1 MGEQSDDDR
10 TRIRIDRNSGLG
22 ALSGQISTTPDTRP
36 NDAVNDSANDASVPR
51 ERRVLRPQTQ
61 GSFRAVLTN
70 FAFLR
75 LWIAQAVSQTANSMV
90 DFSLLLSVGEVVEF
104 HNIAQ
109 ANTAVSFVILAFSLP
124 SVIFG
129 PIAGVV
135 ADRISRRTIMVA
147 VNVVRAVLVVFFLL
161 ISPSWQVGLALGG
174 YYALAFLFGAAGQFF
189 MPAQGASIPSLVPRE
204 QLTAANALFNL
215 TFTATQLL
223 GFAILGPLL
232 SQALGLDILYMVTL
246 VCFAVAALLTFWL
259 PKMPLPVRVTSAT
272 RVSRTRQMWLDI
284 KEGLAFIAQDRILVK
299 VIGNLTFATT
309 VFMLVAALAPNFV
322 STVIGLA
329 PGQIGYIVA
338 PAGMGVIAGV
348 VLVPRL
354 SRIFP
359 REQMIDAAV
368 ALGGVS
374 LLLLA
379 MSRSIL
385 TAILAPNPV
394 PEQLLVVVAGAL
406 AATLGIFN
414 ALVLVPSQ
422 TILQERSHEAIRARV
437 FATFFTITSVVS
449 FVPIF
454 FAAAAADFFGVATVL
469 AAVAVLLIAVGV
481 GMAGMNLRRQRQRHE
496 RVRTRHRQ
504 GPEAVQP
511 PS

>member
-1 MGEQSDDDR
+1 MSEPNAAESVVVAEA
-10 TRIRIDRNSGLG
+10 LPPG
-22 ALSGQISTTPDTRP
+22 AGAAPP
-36 NDAVNDSANDASVPR
+36 
-51 ERRVLRPQTQ
+51 RRVLRPQSQ
-61 GSFRAVLTN
+61 GSFRAVLSN

-90 DFSLLLSVGEVVEF
+90 DFSLLLSVGEVVQF
-104 HNIAQ
+104 HQIAQ

-124 SVIFG
+124 SVVFG

-147 VNVVRAVLVVFFLL
+147 VNIVRAVLVLFFLL
-161 ISPSWQVGLALGG
+161 INPSWQVAAALGS

-189 MPAQGASIPSLVPRE
+189 MPAQGASIPALVPRE

-232 SQALGLDILYMVTL
+232 SQALGVDMLFVVTL
-246 VCFAVAALLTFWL
+246 VCFAVAAALTFWL
-259 PKMPLPVRVTSAT
+259 PKMPLPPRVTSAT
-272 RVSRTRQMWLDI
+272 KVSPARQMWLDI

-309 VFMLVAALAPNFV
+309 IFMLVAALAPNFV
-322 STVIGLA
+322 ATVVGLA
-329 PGQIGYIVA
+329 PGDIGYIVA
-338 PAGMGVIAGV
+338 PAGLGVIAGV

-354 SRIFP
+354 SKRFP
-359 REQMIDAAV
+359 REQMIDCAV
-368 ALGGVS
+368 TLGGVA

-379 MSRSIL
+379 LSRTIL
-385 TAILAPNPV
+385 DAIMAPNPV
-394 PEQLLVVVAGAL
+394 PEALMVVVAGSL

-422 TILQERSHEAIRARV
+422 TILQERSHETIRARV

-454 FAAAAADFFGVATVL
+454 FAAAAADFFGVVTVL
-469 AAVAVLLIAVGV
+469 AAVALLLIAVGL
-481 GMAGMNLRRQRQRHE
+481 GMLLMNRRRSRARHE

>member
-1 MGEQSDDDR
+1 MSEH
-10 TRIRIDRNSGLG
+10 
-22 ALSGQISTTPDTRP
+22 ISTARDEQAR
-36 NDAVNDSANDASVPR
+36 DAADEPASTTAGQPP
-51 ERRVLRPQTQ
+51 RRVLRPQSQ

-70 FAFLR
+70 YAFLR

-104 HNIAQ
+104 HKIAQ

-147 VNVVRAVLVVFFLL
+147 VNAVRAILVVFFLL
-161 ISPSWQVGLALGG
+161 INPSWQVGLALGG

-189 MPAQGASIPSLVPRE
+189 MPAQGASIPALVPRE

-232 SQALGLDILYMVTL
+232 SQALGVDTLFMVTL
-246 VCFAVAALLTFWL
+246 VCFALAALLTLWL
-259 PKMPLPVRVTSAT
+259 PKMPLPVRVTST
-272 RVSRTRQMWLDI
+272 RKVGVAKQMWLDI

-322 STVIGLA
+322 STVIGLP

-338 PAGMGVIAGV
+338 PAGLGVIAGV
-348 VLVPRL
+348 VLVPRM
-354 SRIFP
+354 SRMFP
-359 REQMIDAAV
+359 REQMIDTAV

-374 LLLLA
+374 LLLLSL
-379 MSRSIL
+379 SRVIL
-385 TAILAPNPV
+385 SAILAPNPV
-394 PEQLLVVVAGAL
+394 PEPLMIGVAGFL

-454 FAAAAADFFGVATVL
+454 FAAAAADLFGVANVL
-469 AAVAVLLIAVGV
+469 AAVAVLLIVVGV
-481 GMAGMNLRRQRQRHE
+481 SLTFMNLRRQRRRHE

-504 GPEAVQP
+504 GPEVVQP